1 MVAQKLGAQG
11 SFWIWVEGVNI
22 NQLGLIIVVMFVA
35 TWIVALLVWHLGRVE
50 ERWRPGAADEPAGT
64 G

>member
-1 MVAQKLGAQG
+1 MVAQKVVAHGPFLDLAGG
-11 SFWIWVEGVNI
+11 INI

-35 TWIVALLVWHLGRVE
+35 TWIVALLVWHLGHIE
-50 ERWRPGAADEPAGT
+50 ERCMPRRAAGT